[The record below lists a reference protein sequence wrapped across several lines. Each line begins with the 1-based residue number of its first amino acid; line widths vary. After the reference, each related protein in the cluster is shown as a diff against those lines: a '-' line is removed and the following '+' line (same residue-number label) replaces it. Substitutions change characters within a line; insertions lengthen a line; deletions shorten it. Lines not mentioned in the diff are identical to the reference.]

1 MSPINQSS
9 APAPRKDTRMENAS
23 VRSEPVSH
31 LTSARAILGFY
42 DGNLSLFVM
51 SMLYGVMNVAGR
63 AIVAVL
69 DACTRG
75 TRTKNTDYV
84 ADTEREKFKCAC
96 LNVLFE
102 NALYGFKESRQKRL
116 RYATMRS
123 SHPTPM
129 WLHHHE
135 EPRGPKSRTRAESVL
150 ILSPVLQGV
159 AL

>member
-1 MSPINQSS
+1 
-9 APAPRKDTRMENAS
+9 MENAS

-75 TRTKNTDYV
+75 TWVYDS
-84 ADTEREKFKCAC
+84 
-96 LNVLFE
+96 L
-102 NALYGFKESRQKRL
+102 
-116 RYATMRS
+116 
-123 SHPTPM
+123 
-129 WLHHHE
+129 
-135 EPRGPKSRTRAESVL
+135 
-150 ILSPVLQGV
+150 
-159 AL
+159 